1 MYLERRIL
9 ASIHGSNAHF
19 DFSAIR
25 GWNALEEAIDE
36 YGKDHEFT
44 KLCISHKG
52 IDPDDAFSTV
62 PYEKGFH
69 FVWYLDRLVGRENF
83 DKFIP
88 HYFGKWTNKSL
99 DSFEFKDTF
108 LEFFSA
114 PEYASLKDKIAE
126 IDWEGRFFTPGLP
139 PKPEFDTSLAD
150 VCYAL
155 ADKFKNPDFS
165 PSPEDISSWTGNQV
179 LVLLNTVS
187 DFEPPLTPERTVC
200 YKSEPLRKM
209 DC

>member
-1 MYLERRIL
+1 MNGYEFKQLMKRQCI
-9 ASIHGSNAHF
+9 
-19 DFSAIR
+19 
-25 GWNALEEAIDE
+25 EEAVNS
-36 YGKDHEFT
+36 YGKGHEFT

-69 FVWYLDRLVGRENF
+69 FVYYLDRLVGRENF

-88 HYFGKWTNKSL
+88 HYFDKWSNKSL
-99 DSFEFKDTF
+99 DSFEFKETF
-108 LEFFSA
+108 LKFFNA
-114 PEYASLKDKIAE
+114 LEYANLKDKIAT
-126 IDWEGRFFTPGLP
+126 IDWEGRFYTPGLP

-155 ADKFKNPDFS
+155 AEKWKQADFS

-179 LVLLNTVS
+179 LVFLDTVQ
-187 DFEPPLTPERTVC
+187 DFKTPLTMEKAVRFLLVILVVIMPA
-200 YKSEPLRKM
+200 Y
-209 DC
+209 